1 MSKLADILNTN
12 LAIPAAIEGKF
23 TFLPKL
29 STQMGKVATQVP
41 AGPDI
46 PAMAVTILEPPPPNK
61 TGQPLASFFAAT
73 TPTTTGVRA
82 RLPLSPP
89 TPGAVRA
96 TVTYESLQ
104 LSPRNPGAQRGTVM
118 YE

>member
-1 MSKLADILNTN
+1 MSKLADVLNTN

-29 STQMGKVATQVP
+29 STQMAKVAGQVP

-61 TGQPLASFFAAT
+61 TGQPLASFFAAA
-73 TPTTTGVRA
+73 TPTTTGQ

-89 TPGAVRA
+89 TPGAIRA

-104 LSPRNPGAQRGTVM
+104 LSPKNPGAQRGTVM